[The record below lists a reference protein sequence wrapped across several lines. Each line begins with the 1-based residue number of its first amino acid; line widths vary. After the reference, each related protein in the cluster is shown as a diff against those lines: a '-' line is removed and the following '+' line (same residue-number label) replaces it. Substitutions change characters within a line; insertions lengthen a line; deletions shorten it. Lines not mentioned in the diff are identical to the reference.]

1 MDGSRQ
7 AGTAPAVTP
16 APPSGAGGAGTR
28 TGAEAGTNRPTVAG
42 PAKSNRRAPLGQLL
56 IARGL
61 ITEDQLRI
69 ALIEQGIRKQP
80 IGKVLVALGFLSE
93 AMLRDAL
100 AADLG
105 TEQVDLSRVVPD
117 RMALEL
123 ISREFARTNLVFPV
137 SLDPQS
143 RTLKVAVTSPNDIVL
158 LDRLRELLPPDHS
171 ISAIIGAEGDISTA
185 IQQHYEYSWSIDGIL
200 NEIETGEIDTESLD
214 ASGKDYS
221 GPVVRLVDSILADA
235 VQRRASDLH
244 FEPEAG
250 FLRIRYRIDGVLRQ
264 IRAIHHK
271 HWSSMLSRLKIISG
285 MNIAE
290 SRAPQDGRCSLTV
303 YGRTIDFR
311 AAAQPTLHGENF
323 VLRVLDRN
331 AALLPLPNL
340 GFEPDQLEMVETMI
354 SRPIGILLVTGPT
367 GSGKTTTLYSMLQRQ
382 NRIDVNIMTLEDP
395 VEYPLPMVRQADL
408 STGIKMEFASGIRSL
423 MRQDPDIILVGE
435 IRDADTASMAMRAA
449 MTGHQVFSTL
459 HTNSAVGALV
469 RLFDLGLT
477 PELLAGNL
485 VGIIGQRLARRLC
498 HSCRQPYDI
507 AEDVARML
515 ELAPDAPRVLYRAV
529 GCPKCEYQ
537 GYRGRIAI
545 IETLRLDDE
554 LDELIVGR
562 CSQWELLRAAQKKG
576 FRPLAKAALRRVVL
590 GDTSF
595 EEAARVVD
603 LTRVGTGEDRPDGA

>member
-7 AGTAPAVTP
+7 TGAPKAPTTAP
-16 APPSGAGGAGTR
+16 R
-28 TGAEAGTNRPTVAG
+28 AEASAPGAAAG
-42 PAKSNRRAPLGQLL
+42 ASRKSARRAPLGQLL

-61 ITEDQLRI
+61 ITQDQLRI

-117 RMALEL
+117 RTALEL
-123 ISREFARTNLVFPV
+123 ISRDFARTNLVFPV
-137 SLDPQS
+137 SFDPLTH
-143 RTLKVAVTSPNDIVL
+143 TLKVAVTNPNDIVL

-171 ISAIIGAEGDISTA
+171 VSAIIGAEGDISGA

-311 AAAQPTLHGENF
+311 AAAQPTMHGENF

-331 AALLPLPNL
+331 AALLPLVDL
-340 GFEPDQLEMVETMI
+340 GFEPDQLELVETMI

-382 NRIDVNIMTLEDP
+382 NRVDVNIMTLEDP

-459 HTNSAVGALV
+459 HTNSAIGALV
-469 RLFDLGLT
+469 RLVDLGLT

-498 HSCRQPYDI
+498 HSCREPYEID
-507 AEDVARML
+507 ADVARMM
-515 ELAPDAPRVLYRAV
+515 ELSPDAPRVLYRAV

-576 FRPLAKAALRRVVL
+576 FRPLAGAALRRVVL

-603 LTRVGTGEDRPDGA
+603 LTRVGTDSEKSAGG

>member
-7 AGTAPAVTP
+7 RGAARGPNQAPGGESAAAGTPAVQR
-16 APPSGAGGAGTR
+16 AASGAK
-28 TGAEAGTNRPTVAG
+28 
-42 PAKSNRRAPLGQLL
+42 PARRMPLGQVL
-56 IARGL
+56 ISRGL

-69 ALIEQGIRKQP
+69 GLIEQGVRKQP
-80 IGKVLVALGFLSE
+80 IGKVLVGLGFLSE

-105 TEQVDLSRVVPD
+105 TEQVDLSRVIPD
-117 RMALEL
+117 RTALEL
-123 ISREFARTNLVFPV
+123 VARDFARTNLVFPV
-137 SLDPQS
+137 SFDAPTH
-143 RTLKVAVTSPNDIVL
+143 TLKVAVTNPNDIVL

-171 ISAIIGAEGDISTA
+171 VSAFIGAEGDISAA
-185 IQQHYEYSWSIDGIL
+185 IQQHYEYTWSIDGIL

-214 ASGKDYS
+214 AAGKDYS
-221 GPVVRLVDSILADA
+221 GPVVRLIDSILADA

-331 AALLPLPNL
+331 AALLPLPSL
-340 GFEPDQLEMVETMI
+340 GFEPDQLELVETMI
-354 SRPIGILLVTGPT
+354 NRPIGILLVTGPT
-367 GSGKTTTLYSMLQRQ
+367 GSGKTTTLYSMLQKQ

-435 IRDADTASMAMRAA
+435 IRDAETASMAMRAA

-498 HSCRQPYDI
+498 VHCRQAYDI
-507 AEDVARML
+507 DEDVARMIS
-515 ELAPDAPRVLYRAV
+515 LASDAPRVLYRAV

-576 FRPLAKAALRRVVL
+576 FRPLATAALRRVVS
-590 GDTSF
+590 GETSF

-603 LTRVGTGEDRPDGA
+603 LTRIGVSGDPGGDT